1 MLPSNAVLLHSKSP
15 KHTIMITFVK
25 LIAIALLT
33 SVVAVAASFAYNLY
47 IVLRESRAYR
57 LMEAKAY

>member
-1 MLPSNAVLLHSKSP
+1 
-15 KHTIMITFVK
+15 MITFVK